1 MKRVIKIGGRAQ
13 ASPELA
19 TRIAAAWKR
28 EPGSLCIVH
37 GGGDQV
43 SALQKSMGSEPSFID
58 GRRITTRE
66 DLEIVRMVLS
76 GVVNK
81 QLVSTFA
88 AAGVRAVG
96 ISGEDGGL
104 ITARFLDRQRFGS
117 VGKPIRA
124 NADLLELLLDA
135 AYLPVISPLASE
147 DGNPAE
153 ALNVNGDDAA
163 AAVAIALRASEL
175 LLVADVAGVLDSNDM
190 VISNLGR
197 AEATDLAQKGVVKK
211 GMKAKLEA
219 GFAALAG
226 GVAKVRIADLDGLED
241 NAAGTSL
248 TLAQSLIT

>member
-19 TRIAAAWKR
+19 TRIASAWKH
-28 EPGSLCIVH
+28 EPGSLCVVH

-81 QLVSTFA
+81 QLVSAFA
-88 AAGVRAVG
+88 AAGVPAVG

-104 ITARFLDRQRFGS
+104 ITARFLDRERFGS
-117 VGKPIRA
+117 VGKPVGA
-124 NADLLELLLDA
+124 NAELLELLLNA
-135 AYLPVISPLASE
+135 GYLPVISPLASE
-147 DGNPAE
+147 EGDPTE

-163 AAVAIALRASEL
+163 AAIATALCASEL

-190 VISNLGR
+190 VISTLDH
-197 AEATDLAQKGVVKK
+197 ADATDLAQKGVVKK

-219 GFAALAG
+219 GFAALAA
-226 GVAKVRIADLDGLED
+226 GVARVRIADLDGLED
-241 NAAGTSL
+241 DAAGTSL

>member
-19 TRIAAAWKR
+19 TRIATAWKN
-28 EPGSLCIVH
+28 EPGSLCVVH

-76 GVVNK
+76 GSVNK

-104 ITARFLDRQRFGS
+104 ITARFLDRERFGS
-117 VGKPIRA
+117 VGKPVRA
-124 NADLLELLLDA
+124 NADLLNLLLA
-135 AYLPVISPLASE
+135 AGYLPVISPLASE
-147 DGNPAE
+147 DGDPAE

-163 AAVAIALRASEL
+163 AAIAIALHASEL

-190 VISNLGR
+190 VIANLDHT
-197 AEATDLAQKGVVKK
+197 EATELAQKGVVKK

-226 GVAKVRIADLDGLED
+226 GVAKVRVADLDGLED
-241 NAAGTSL
+241 ATAGTSL

>member
-1 MKRVIKIGGRAQ
+1 MKRVVKIGGRAQ
-13 ASPELA
+13 SSPELA
-19 TRIAAAWKR
+19 TRIASAWKR
-28 EPGSLCIVH
+28 EPGSLCVVH

-81 QLVSTFA
+81 QLVSAFA
-88 AAGVRAVG
+88 SAGVRALG

-104 ITARFLDRQRFGS
+104 IIARFLDRNRFGS
-117 VGKPIRA
+117 VGKPIGA
-124 NADLLELLLDA
+124 NAGLLELLLTA
-135 AYLPVISPLASE
+135 GYLPVISPLASE

-163 AAVAIALRASEL
+163 AAIAIALNASEL
-175 LLVADVAGVLDSNDM
+175 LLVADVTGVLDANDM
-190 VISNLGR
+190 VITNLDQTEA
-197 AEATDLAQKGVVKK
+197 AELAQKGVVKK

-219 GFAALAG
+219 GFAALIG
-226 GVAKVRIADLDGLED
+226 GVAKVRIADLDGLD
-241 NAAGTSL
+241 DATAGTSL

>member
-1 MKRVIKIGGRAQ
+1 
-13 ASPELA
+13 
-19 TRIAAAWKR
+19 
-28 EPGSLCIVH
+28 
-37 GGGDQV
+37 
-43 SALQKSMGSEPSFID
+43 
-58 GRRITTRE
+58 
-66 DLEIVRMVLS
+66 
-76 GVVNK
+76 VVNK
-81 QLVSTFA
+81 QLVSMFA

-135 AYLPVISPLASE
+135 GYLPVISPLASE
-147 DGNPAE
+147 DGDPAE

-163 AAVAIALRASEL
+163 AAIAIALRASEL

-190 VISNLGR
+190 VISNLDHT
-197 AEATDLAQKGVVKK
+197 EAADLTQKGVVKK

-226 GVAKVRIADLDGLED
+226 GVARARIADLNGLED
-241 NAAGTSL
+241 DGAGTSL

>member
-1 MKRVIKIGGRAQ
+1 MRRVIKIGGRAQ
-13 ASPELA
+13 ASPDLA
-19 TRIAAAWKR
+19 TRIASAWKR
-28 EPGSLCIVH
+28 EPGSLCVVH

-76 GVVNK
+76 GGVNK

-135 AYLPVISPLASE
+135 GYLPVISPLASE

-163 AAVAIALRASEL
+163 AAIAIALRASEL

-190 VISNLGR
+190 VISNLDHT
-197 AEATDLAQKGVVKK
+197 EATDLTQKGVVKK

-226 GVAKVRIADLDGLED
+226 GVSKVRIADLDGLED